1 MFLYVYGGCGGVARA
16 RARRQRMGGMREFPF
31 PSRAEEGRGSR
42 ALHCVQRAR
51 RRRRARVPTTD
62 DGWRI
67 ISLFLF
73 IHPSPVRSF
82 GIGRS
87 IASELMRARSG
98 RPSRVGAPR
107 DRSFV
112 IHPSI
117 HPSTRS
123 PTLFSTRR
131 RRPFSFYIPLRV
143 VIIYPSGPRLFFT
156 DWWFNPA
163 SSDVDD
169 VRERCDVK
177 LTDPL

>member
-1 MFLYVYGGCGGVARA
+1 MECESFHFLRARKREGG
-16 RARRQRMGGMREFPF
+16 RARR
-31 PSRAEEGRGSR
+31 
-42 ALHCVQRAR
+42 AR
-51 RRRRARVPTTD
+51 CTASSAHGDDERTD
-62 DGWRI
+62 DGRWMENK
-67 ISLFLF
+67 LFVF
-73 IHPSPVRSF
+73 IHPSVARPSVRS
-82 GIGRS
+82 GSVDRS
-87 IASELMRARSG
+87 SLFRSG
-98 RPSRVGAPR
+98 RPSGVGAPR
-107 DRSFV
+107 DRSSV

-117 HPSTRS
+117 HAFVGS

-143 VIIYPSGPRLFFT
+143 VIVYPSGPRLFFT